1 MSGIQAA
8 QAAQADWER
17 AVALA
22 TGGKVFSTH
31 GCDWAWQPT
40 RSRLVLLFPEQAD
53 DAGIRPGLAEGSRL
67 GARRVDALLN
77 AAAGDAGLRTAGFR
91 DAAQIVWFVGRPSYT
106 ALRGRPT
113 AWEGRVRVTA
123 DVPEAGGAEATELET
138 ARAWRR
144 PPGHHNGRRH
154 PAADRRIEHAVARAG
169 DGSISGRGF
178 AQFSADGAVS
188 LHGLAVA
195 ATTRRQG
202 VGSQLVAGLLGA
214 MTAPLVPAAD
224 SSEAERPSPSVLAAA
239 APASSE
245 FFAACGLEHLGRG
258 RHLRLSA

>member
-40 RSRLVLLFPEQAD
+40 RSRLLLLFPEQAD
-53 DAGIRPGLAEGSRL
+53 DAGLRPGLAEGARL
-67 GARRVDALLN
+67 GARRVDTLLN
-77 AAAGDAGLRTAGFR
+77 AAAGDAGLRSAGFR
-91 DAAQIVWFVGRPSYT
+91 DAAQIVWFVGRPAY
-106 ALRGRPT
+106 ADLRGRAT
-113 AWEGRVRVTA
+113 EWEGRVRVTA
-123 DVPEAGGAEATELET
+123 EVPEAGGADAAELEV

-144 PPGHHNGRRH
+144 PPGHQNGRRH
-154 PAADRRIEHAVARAG
+154 PAAHRRIEHVVARAA
-169 DGSISGRGF
+169 DGAVSGRGF
-178 AQFSADGAVS
+178 AQFTADGAVS

-195 ATTRRQG
+195 DAARRTG

-214 MTAPLVPAAD
+214 MTAPLLPT
-224 SSEAERPSPSVLAAA
+224 SENSDEERPTPAVLAAA
-239 APASSE
+239 APASAE

-258 RHLRLSA
+258 RQLRLSA